1 MILTVTLNPAVD
13 QTIFVD
19 RLELGDVNR
28 FADSQLDP
36 AGKGIN
42 VSRMVDRL
50 GWPTVAFGFL
60 GGEVGRIVVQALD
73 AEGVPHHF
81 APIPG
86 QTRLNVTIVDAA
98 SGESTSFYGPGPA
111 IDGGAHARLD
121 GLIELWLQ
129 ASRVLVLAGSQ
140 PPGCPED
147 VYATYIGM
155 AKARGAMA
163 ILDADGDAFRQGLAA
178 GPALVKPNRE
188 EAERLL
194 GRALPDIA
202 SVVAGA
208 RDMLEWGA
216 GTVVVSLGA
225 EGAVL
230 VDGRGAWRAISPPV
244 VRRSTVGS
252 GDSMVAGLAV
262 ALARGD
268 DLVEGL
274 RLGAAA
280 GAATAATP
288 GTSLATAAEVAAL
301 VPGVRIEPV

>member
-19 RLELGDVNR
+19 RLALGDVNR
-28 FADSQLDP
+28 FSDSQLDP

-42 VSRMVDRL
+42 VSRMAHRL

-60 GGEVGRIVVQALD
+60 GSDVGRIIAQALD

-81 APIPG
+81 APIAG
-86 QTRLNVTIVDAA
+86 QTRLNVTIVDRA
-98 SGESTSFYGPGPA
+98 SGTSTSFYGPGPA
-111 IDGGAHARLD
+111 VDPGAHGRLD
-121 GLIELWLQ
+121 GLVEFWLQ
-129 ASRVLVLAGSQ
+129 ASRVLVLAGSL

-147 VYATYIGM
+147 VYATYIRAAHGHGV
-155 AKARGAMA
+155 KT
-163 ILDADGDAFRQGLAA
+163 ILDADGDAFRLGLAA
-178 GPALVKPNRE
+178 GPTLVKPNRQ

-194 GRALPDIA
+194 GRPLPDIA

-208 RDMLEWGA
+208 REMLERGDCA
-216 GTVVVSLGA
+216 VVISLGA

-230 VDGRGAWRAISPPV
+230 VDRRGAWRAIAPPV
-244 VRRSTVGS
+244 ERRSTVGS

-268 DLVEGL
+268 DVVEGL
-274 RLGAAA
+274 RQGAAA
-280 GAATAATP
+280 GAATAAAP
-288 GTSLATAAEVAAL
+288 GTALGSAVEVAAL
-301 VPGVRIEPV
+301 LPGVHTEPL